1 MHEDS
6 FNEFDQLLRSKLQD
20 AEVKAPRGAWKAVCG
35 RLDQEAAAASAA
47 SSSWWKWAGA
57 SLAMAA
63 ALAAGLF
70 FSGTFGSTPNV
81 EENAVAILTNSNN
94 SNQEALT
101 AQALT
106 LEPVAEEPVITP
118 AVPAKEKAPKHA
130 VAPVSE
136 AAPAAEE
143 PVIAEEQ
150 PAVKEEAPAEVA
162 TTVPAK
168 KENKTGKTPATA
180 PMSEADAW
188 AAIALEDSQEHF
200 KPRVALALEG
210 TLGGNDSDILVR
222 SSRTGHMSSGTTSIK
237 KTGISESS
245 TSNYGIPLSFGLGVR
260 VHFTPSLSVG
270 TGLDYTLL
278 SRTFEGTY
286 NEVADGMVVNTA
298 DGDIFHTMQYIGIPI
313 NLYYDILKGDRLKFY
328 VYGGGEAEF
337 CVSNRYTIDTNPGSI
352 LFNDPVKG
360 LQYSV
365 GAGLGVEFRLGRNIG
380 LYLDPGVNYYF
391 HCDQPKNVRT
401 EHPLMFNFEAGLRF
415 NVGR

>member
-35 RLDQEAAAASAA
+35 RLDQKAAAASAA
-47 SSSWWKWAGA
+47 SSSWWKWAGV

-70 FSGTFGSTPNV
+70 FKGTSGSSPAV
-81 EENAVAILTNSNN
+81 EDNPVAILTNSNN

-106 LEPVAEEPVITP
+106 VEPVAEEPVNSPAAAAKAKTAAPQTVNAP
-118 AVPAKEKAPKHA
+118 AVE
-130 VAPVSE
+130 E
-136 AAPAAEE
+136 QEAAEE
-143 PVIAEEQ
+143 QQPV
-150 PAVKEEAPAEVA
+150 VKEEAPAEVVTA
-162 TTVPAK
+162 VPAK
-168 KENKTGKTPATA
+168 KGNKTGKTSATA

-278 SRTFEGTY
+278 SRTFNGTY
-286 NEVADGMVVNTA
+286 NEVADGMVVQSA

-352 LFNDPVKG
+352 LFNDPVKA

-391 HCDQPKNVRT
+391 NCAQPKNVRT